1 MGWIVW
7 EEISVWPAAAAEQ
20 LFFQRITFVLRDIP
34 ENSTSRFIPFIPNFL
49 VGCQWMM
56 KEGVKWQPHFLLG
69 EERAKVWGLPDLK
82 QQIWLYREDK
92 HKWISERI
100 IFLDFT
106 ILNCDA
112 PRAPYNTNTN
122 GWWVVMIKPVM
133 IRWLLVNNGPAVPNP
148 QQVNSMIS
156 HSAASLI
163 LLHRP
168 PKWDLFYYVT
178 SSNIIQCFKRFYQNI

>member
-92 HKWISERI
+92 HKWISKGV
-100 IFLDFT
+100 IFFDFT
-106 ILNCDA
+106 TLNRDA
-112 PRAPYNTNTN
+112 LRAPNDVNTKTE
-122 GWWVVMIKPVM
+122 K
-133 IRWLLVNNGPAVPNP
+133 A
-148 QQVNSMIS
+148 IS
-156 HSAASLI
+156 YCQYILI
-163 LLHRP
+163 LHGVISESASAKLNWICGPYSHTYMF
-168 PKWDLFYYVT
+168 LYMIF
-178 SSNIIQCFKRFYQNI
+178 CL